1 MTTKENQPPKISE
14 NPFFKSY
21 DTPHHAVPFN
31 HIRIKDFKPAI
42 LAGIEQEDKEID
54 QIIQNPEPP
63 TFNNTVKALEQT
75 GDLLERVTTVMG
87 NFLSANT
94 SNSLEKLAQE
104 VMPHISEH
112 SNNIMLNTK
121 LFERIKAVHDS
132 KNSLTAEEQTL
143 LDKTY
148 EGFQRRGV
156 GLPEEKKKQLRQIAL
171 DLSQCALQFSQNVLK
186 DTNNFMLHLT
196 DEADLKGLPDLQKEL
211 AAQVAKEK
219 GLDGWCFTL
228 QGPSYSPFMT
238 YADNRELRKKLFL
251 AYNTL
256 CTHANKQNNL
266 ELVRKIVNL
275 RLSYAQI
282 LGYKTY
288 ADYALQIRMAEN
300 VKTVT
305 TFLNSLIRAYKPAA
319 AKDLE
324 AIKDMAR
331 QLEGNGF
338 ELMPWDTAYYSHK
351 LQLQKYNVDAE
362 MLRPYFE
369 LSKVKQG
376 IFGLANKLYGITF
389 SRNHKIPVYHREVE
403 AYEVFD
409 RDGTFLAV
417 FYADF
422 FPRKSKKSG
431 AWMTSYQEQYMKD
444 DGTDIRP
451 HVSITMNLTK
461 PTADKPALLTL
472 GEVSTF
478 LHEFGHALHEIFSK
492 CRFQTLSGT
501 NVYWDFVELPS
512 QFMENFATEKDFL
525 RTFAFHYQTGE
536 PIPDELIQRVIVSR
550 TFNAAYACMRQV
562 SFCLLDMSYYTRQ
575 QPLEEDIISFEKQA
589 WHRAMLFPQKL
600 KTCMSTQF
608 QHIMTGGYAA
618 GYYCYKWAEVL
629 DADAFSLFKE
639 NGIFNTQT
647 AESFRRNILEK
658 GATQPPQKLYR
669 KFRKQKP
676 SIQAL
681 LQRDGITTTTKKYS
695 SK

>member
-1 MTTKENQPPKISE
+1 
-14 NPFFKSY
+14 
-21 DTPHHAVPFN
+21 
-31 HIRIKDFKPAI
+31 
-42 LAGIEQEDKEID
+42 
-54 QIIQNPEPP
+54 
-63 TFNNTVKALEQT
+63 
-75 GDLLERVTTVMG
+75 
-87 NFLSANT
+87 
-94 SNSLEKLAQE
+94 
-104 VMPHISEH
+104 
-112 SNNIMLNTK
+112 
-121 LFERIKAVHDS
+121 
-132 KNSLTAEEQTL
+132 
-143 LDKTY
+143 
-148 EGFQRRGV
+148 
-156 GLPEEKKKQLRQIAL
+156 
-171 DLSQCALQFSQNVLK
+171 
-186 DTNNFMLHLT
+186 
-196 DEADLKGLPDLQKEL
+196 
-211 AAQVAKEK
+211 
-219 GLDGWCFTL
+219 
-228 QGPSYSPFMT
+228 
-238 YADNRELRKKLFL
+238 
-251 AYNTL
+251 
-256 CTHANKQNNL
+256 
-266 ELVRKIVNL
+266 
-275 RLSYAQI
+275 
-282 LGYKTY
+282 
-288 ADYALQIRMAEN
+288 
-300 VKTVT
+300 
-305 TFLNSLIRAYKPAA
+305 
-319 AKDLE
+319 
-324 AIKDMAR
+324 
-331 QLEGNGF
+331 
-338 ELMPWDTAYYSHK
+338 
-351 LQLQKYNVDAE
+351 
-362 MLRPYFE
+362 
-369 LSKVKQG
+369 
-376 IFGLANKLYGITF
+376 
-389 SRNHKIPVYHREVE
+389 
-403 AYEVFD
+403 
-409 RDGTFLAV
+409 
-417 FYADF
+417 
-422 FPRKSKKSG
+422 
-431 AWMTSYQEQYMKD
+431 MTSYQEQYMKD

-669 KFRKQKP
+669 KFRKHKP